1 MFKFR
6 KKKSEEIPE
15 NEHTEEKSAETVEPA
30 TDVSDIDN
38 AGPFAAESGGSDSS
52 DSFAAES
59 GDSDTSD
66 PFAAGPGESDE
77 TDPFGGDSF
86 GREEGESSAAD
97 SGNSNRVDSESNA
110 GASAINSGSDPDM
123 DTLTKFPNEG
133 KHRKLIIPI
142 ILILLVAALG
152 VGGYFL
158 FYTHEA
164 PQETVL
170 DFLAAAKLLDFDKMP
185 VQSKDMSVLD
195 ETDVKS
201 SVFRNFF
208 LQNNKKFTFEIANSR
223 LNITKDTAQVT
234 AHLKYLDNQEVYRQA
249 LSELLRQVVEN
260 TMDKNFSED
269 TETQET
275 ILTLLRAKQSELGD
289 TFIETDVVYNLIK
302 VDNEWKL
309 VSLDRETVRA
319 ITANCV
325 SVQQEINRLQEGD
338 TAVADNRHLE
348 EDGSFDVVTDTYSI
362 KYASHEISTDFSGK
376 PCLLLFYDYTNLSE
390 YPAGA
395 LIDVSMQVLQ
405 HGKVRPAAIPDTFV
419 SETDSYLKEVEPG
432 ETARICQA
440 FSLEDLSDVTIQVY
454 EGNSLSGGNLNSVVI
469 RVE

>member
-15 NEHTEEKSAETVEPA
+15 NEHTEEKAAETVAPA
-30 TDVSDIDN
+30 ADVSDADN
-38 AGPFAAESGGSDSS
+38 ADPFAADAGGSDTADQFAAESDG
-52 DSFAAES
+52 
-59 GDSDTSD
+59 SDTSH
-66 PFAAGPGESDE
+66 
-77 TDPFGGDSF
+77 PFGDDSF
-86 GREEGESSAAD
+86 GREEGESSTAD
-97 SGNSNRVDSESNA
+97 FGNSNRVDSESNA
-110 GASAINSGSDPDM
+110 GASAMNSGSNPDM

-170 DFLAAAKLLDFDKMP
+170 DFLAAAKLLDFDKMQTL

-208 LQNNKKFTFEIANSR
+208 LQNNKKFTFDIANSR

-440 FSLEDLSDVTIQVY
+440 FSLEDLSDVTVQVY

>member
-6 KKKSEEIPE
+6 KNKSPEET
-15 NEHTEEKSAETVEPA
+15 NSEHTEEKAAESVDFGA
-30 TDVSDIDN
+30 DVSETNDAD
-38 AGPFAAESGGSDSS
+38 PFADHSSGNNTDDPFDIHSGGDDTADPFADHSGGSD
-52 DSFAAES
+52 AA
-59 GDSDTSD
+59 D
-66 PFAAGPGESDE
+66 PFADHSDGSGAAG
-77 TDPFGGDSF
+77 
-86 GREEGESSAAD
+86 SST
-97 SGNSNRVDSESNA
+97 A
-110 GASAINSGSDPDM
+110 GSGSNPDM

-133 KHRKLIIPI
+133 KRRKFIIPI
-142 ILILLVAALG
+142 ILVLLVAALG

-158 FYTHEA
+158 FNTREA
-164 PQETVL
+164 PQETVF
-170 DFLAAAKLLDFDKMP
+170 DFLAAAKLLDFDKMQTL

-201 SVFRNFF
+201 PVFRNFF

-223 LNITKDTAQVT
+223 LNIRKDTAQVT

-269 TETQET
+269 TEAQET

-289 TFIETDVVYNLIK
+289 NFIETDVVYNLIK
-302 VDNEWKL
+302 VDKDWKL

-348 EDGSFDVVTDTYSI
+348 EDGSFDVTTDNYSI

-395 LIDVSMQVLQ
+395 LIDVSLQVLQ

-440 FSLEDLSDVTIQVY
+440 FSLEDLSDVTVQVY
-454 EGNSLSGGNLNSVVI
+454 EGSSLSGGNINSVVI
-469 RVE
+469 RVEG

>member
-6 KKKSEEIPE
+6 KNKSSEESK
-15 NEHTEEKSAETVEPA
+15 NEHTEEKAARSFDSAADVSESGNADPVTANSSSIDTDDPYAAHSDDTETV
-30 TDVSDIDN
+30 
-38 AGPFAAESGGSDSS
+38 
-52 DSFAAES
+52 
-59 GDSDTSD
+59 D
-66 PFAAGPGESDE
+66 PFAAHSGGSE
-77 TDPFGGDSF
+77 TVDPFAAHSGENTTDDPFAAHSDGSATTDSSTAN
-86 GREEGESSAAD
+86 G
-97 SGNSNRVDSESNA
+97 SNN
-110 GASAINSGSDPDM
+110 PDM

-133 KHRKLIIPI
+133 KRSKFIIPI
-142 ILILLVAALG
+142 ILVLLVAALA

-170 DFLAAAKLLDFDKMP
+170 DFLAAAKLLDFDKMQTL

-269 TETQET
+269 TEAQET

-289 TFIETDVVYNLIK
+289 TYIETDVVYNLIK

-362 KYASHEISTDFSGK
+362 KYASHEISTDFSGN
-376 PCLLLFYDYTNLSE
+376 PCLLLFYDYTNLSD

-419 SETDSYLKEVEPG
+419 SETDSYLKEVAPG

-440 FSLEDLSDVTIQVY
+440 FSLEDLSDVTVQVY